1 MKNTKNNSAVL
12 DLILSTRLVFPS
24 LTKTAGKSGSVARQL
39 DVTLMSNGFK
49 LSDELLSF
57 ISKSSF
63 EDSIR
68 FSQTILDS
76 VKKLVG
82 SHVKHTTYFI
92 QFPKNVPDTLDFWW
106 TAIVSHFVGQPIY
119 GQHLHTYEDMLAYHK
134 TLNVSKS
141 TKFKIVNLGASLE
154 SEVALSFVS
163 IANSTV
169 PLNEKTR
176 KDIGILLDYDA
187 TLVSLA
193 HPTIRENKAIINAI
207 KLKNGIEI
215 EVDTVVDVLRLA
227 AELSGGDVTL
237 ATNTKFK
244 NFPSSVRKGLVDAID
259 KVAVNNFKI
268 EDGLRFREQF
278 KRLARQIHPRKTGGK
293 NAIKF
298 FDVIGGSKKIKTT
311 GATIHENLV
320 LGIYSNDFSDYITSL
335 KNKTGQLARN
345 IDVVLRNG
353 DKESLDLLVKTFG
366 DGISGVSGRNLLSI
380 YQHIQNRL
388 EGNNK
393 TRIFVNRGG
402 KGYVMP
408 DTREDIKSTASKKIL
423 KLIEKEI
430 YDRVPVVENL
440 VIDPSVEGVAVPLS
454 EKSKS
459 DGLGVLP
466 RGSII
471 NIGEIKGDAS
481 LRFFIYWKEKSSRTD
496 YDLSG
501 AFYGEGMTFINQ
513 ISWTHLRSGDGTIL
527 HSGDFTSAPNGA
539 SEFIDIKLDKIDP
552 RIKYIIPTIN
562 KFAGETFKECEECF
576 FGFMERPSGGR
587 GLPYEPTT
595 VKTKFNVRGEGGVGY
610 PLIFVKENGVWYAKW
625 IDLYAAGRSYCN
637 TVEQN
642 KFSTMTVAKGVVD
655 NKYLTMGTLLDFY
668 QSKSVKNKDKG
679 NTVVSAVSVEKTD
692 EIEKIIGINELKD
705 LIPA

>member
-24 LTKTAGKSGSVARQL
+24 LKKTSGKSGAVARQL
-39 DVTLMSNGFK
+39 DVTLMGNGFK
-49 LSDELLSF
+49 LSDELLAF
-57 ISKSSF
+57 VSKSSF

-68 FSQTILDS
+68 VSQTILDS

-82 SHVKHTTYFI
+82 AHVKHNTYFI

-106 TAIVSHFVGQPIY
+106 SAIISHFHGHVIY
-119 GQHLHTYEDMLAYHK
+119 GQHLHTYEDMVEYHK
-134 TLNVSKS
+134 TLPISKN
-141 TKFKIVNLGASLE
+141 TKFKIVNLGKSLE
-154 SEVALSFVS
+154 DEVATSFVS

-176 KDIGILLDYDA
+176 VDINVLLDYDIN
-187 TLVSLA
+187 LLSLA
-193 HPTIRENKAIINAI
+193 KPTIRENKAIINAVKI
-207 KLKNGIEI
+207 KNNIEI
-215 EVDTVVDVLRLA
+215 EVDTVVDVLRLS

-237 ATNTKFK
+237 LTNTKFK
-244 NFPSSVRKGLVDAID
+244 NFSSTIRKSLVAAID
-259 KVAVNNFKI
+259 SVAYNNSKI
-268 EDGLRFREQF
+268 EDGLRYREQF
-278 KRLARQIHPRKTGGK
+278 KRLARQLHPRKTGGK

-311 GATIHENLV
+311 GSVTHDALV
-320 LGIYSNDFSDYITSL
+320 NGIYSSNFSEFITSL

-353 DKESLDLLVKTFG
+353 DKDSLDLLVKTFG
-366 DGISGVSGRNLLSI
+366 NGISGVSGRNLLSI

-402 KGYVMP
+402 KGYVLP
-408 DTREDIKSTASKKIL
+408 DNRDDIKSIASKKIL
-423 KLIEKEI
+423 KLIETEI

-440 VIDPSVEGVAVPLS
+440 VVDPSVEGVAVPLS

-459 DGLGVLP
+459 DGLAVLP

-471 NIGEIKGDAS
+471 NIGEIKGNAS
-481 LRFFIYWKEKSSRTD
+481 LRFFIYWKENGQRTD

-501 AFYGEGMTFINQ
+501 AFYGEGMNFIEQ
-513 ISWTHLRSGDGTIL
+513 ISYTRIGSGDGNIV
-527 HSGDFTSAPNGA
+527 HSGDYTSAPNGA
-539 SEFIDIKLDKIDP
+539 SEFIDIKLDKINP
-552 RIKYIIPTIN
+552 NIKYIIPTIN
-562 KFAGETFKECEECF
+562 KYVGNTFKECEECF

-595 VKTKFNVRGEGGVGY
+595 VKTKFNVRGDGGVGF

-625 IDLYAAGRSYCN
+625 VDLYAAGRSFSN
-637 TVEQN
+637 RVEEN
-642 KFSTMTVAKGVVD
+642 KFSTMTVAKGVID
-655 NKYLTMGTLLDFY
+655 NKYLTMGTLLEFY
-668 QSKSVKNKDKG
+668 QSKSVKNKNKG

-692 EIEKIIGINELKD
+692 KIEKIIGINEFKN